1 MHSAAPEFKNVHQTR
16 SVHTSEYIRN
26 MNPIAAVCHVDIPH
40 PLLEIL
46 SIKTFETS
54 EFILEVP
61 FSQLEIHH
69 YCS

>member
-1 MHSAAPEFKNVHQTR
+1 MHSAAPEFKNVHETR
-16 SVHTSEYIRN
+16 SGTSESIRH